1 MAKIDKNS
9 VLNYRNSDE
18 LIDFIAM
25 NRYEA
30 ENQDIL
36 TNGILKTLP
45 SFVQDVIFII
55 DFETEFEMQ
64 GLFTLL
70 ENTTGNYLTKI
81 SKSFYNTKNIDI
93 STLISELHTNARRP
107 NRANRKTNNETYF
120 GERILEKCIRN
131 YKRKHKK
138 LPITRILRQAG

>member
-30 ENQDIL
+30 ENQYIL

-70 ENTTGNYLTKI
+70 ENTTGNYLTEI
-81 SKSFYNTKNIDI
+81 SKSFYNTKNIEI
-93 STLISELHTNARRP
+93 STLISELNIQMQEDQIEQIEKQITKH
-107 NRANRKTNNETYF
+107 
-120 GERILEKCIRN
+120 ILEKEFWKNVSETINENIKNC
-131 YKRKHKK
+131 
-138 LPITRILRQAG
+138 P

>member
-1 MAKIDKNS
+1 MAKINKNS

-70 ENTTGNYLTKI
+70 ENTTGNYLTEI
-81 SKSFYNTKNIDI
+81 SKSFYNTKNIEI
-93 STLISELHTNARRP
+93 STLISELNIQMQEDQIEQIEKQITKH
-107 NRANRKTNNETYF
+107 
-120 GERILEKCIRN
+120 ILEKEFWKNVSETINENIKNC
-131 YKRKHKK
+131 
-138 LPITRILRQAG
+138 T

>member
-70 ENTTGNYLTKI
+70 ENTTGNYLTEI
-81 SKSFYNTKNIDI
+81 SKSFYNTKNIEI
-93 STLISELHTNARRP
+93 STLISELNIQMQEDQIEQIEKQITKH
-107 NRANRKTNNETYF
+107 
-120 GERILEKCIRN
+120 ILEKEFWKNVSETINENIKNC
-131 YKRKHKK
+131 
-138 LPITRILRQAG
+138 P

>member
-1 MAKIDKNS
+1 MTKILF
-9 VLNYRNSDE
+9 LNYRNSDE

-70 ENTTGNYLTKI
+70 ENTTGNYLTEI

-93 STLISELHTNARRP
+93 STLIS
-107 NRANRKTNNETYF
+107 
-120 GERILEKCIRN
+120 
-131 YKRKHKK
+131 
-138 LPITRILRQAG
+138 

>member
-1 MAKIDKNS
+1 MAKINKNS
-9 VLNYRNSDE
+9 VLNYHNSDE

-70 ENTTGNYLTKI
+70 ENTTGNYLTEI
-81 SKSFYNTKNIDI
+81 SKSFYNTKNIEI
-93 STLISELHTNARRP
+93 STLISELNIQMQEDQIEQIEKQITKH
-107 NRANRKTNNETYF
+107 
-120 GERILEKCIRN
+120 ILEKEFWKNVSETINENIKNC
-131 YKRKHKK
+131 
-138 LPITRILRQAG
+138 P

>member
-70 ENTTGNYLTKI
+70 ENTTGNYLTEI
-81 SKSFYNTKNIDI
+81 SKSFYNTKNIEI
-93 STLISELHTNARRP
+93 STLISELNIQMQEDQIEQIEKQITKH
-107 NRANRKTNNETYF
+107 
-120 GERILEKCIRN
+120 ILEKEFWKNVSETINENIKNC
-131 YKRKHKK
+131 
-138 LPITRILRQAG
+138 T

>member
-1 MAKIDKNS
+1 MAKINKNS
-9 VLNYRNSDE
+9 VLNYHNSDE

-55 DFETEFEMQ
+55 DFETEFEMH

-70 ENTTGNYLTKI
+70 ENTTGNYLTEI
-81 SKSFYNTKNIDI
+81 SKSFYNTKNIEI
-93 STLISELHTNARRP
+93 STLISELNIQMQEDQIEQIEKQITKH
-107 NRANRKTNNETYF
+107 
-120 GERILEKCIRN
+120 ILEKEFWKNVSETINENIKNC
-131 YKRKHKK
+131 
-138 LPITRILRQAG
+138 P

>member
-70 ENTTGNYLTKI
+70 ENTTGNYLTEI
-81 SKSFYNTKNIDI
+81 SKSFYNTKNIEI
-93 STLISELHTNARRP
+93 STLISELNIQMQEDQIEQIEKQITKH
-107 NRANRKTNNETYF
+107 
-120 GERILEKCIRN
+120 ILEKEFWKNVSETINDNIKNC
-131 YKRKHKK
+131 
-138 LPITRILRQAG
+138 P

>member
-70 ENTTGNYLTKI
+70 ENTTGNYITEI

-93 STLISELHTNARRP
+93 STLISELNIQMQEDQIEQIEKQITKH
-107 NRANRKTNNETYF
+107 
-120 GERILEKCIRN
+120 ILEKEFWKNVSETINENIKNC
-131 YKRKHKK
+131 
-138 LPITRILRQAG
+138 P